1 MNQDRTRSRRAS
13 TTRVALIVPL
23 VALIAVFVTRWV
35 EGPSVTGAAKT
46 GANTIV
52 IQNFS
57 FHPAQLTVAKGAT
70 LTVTNSDRV
79 THTLTSRDGSFDT
92 RPLDAG
98 KSATI
103 VVRRS
108 GTLPFACQIHPSMT
122 GTLVVR

>member
-1 MNQDRTRSRRAS
+1 MNQDRTRSRRAA
-13 TTRVALIVPL
+13 TLGIALIVPL
-23 VALIAVFVTRWV
+23 VALVAAFATRWV
-35 EGPSVTGAAKT
+35 EGPSVTNSAST

-52 IQNFS
+52 IRNFS
-57 FHPAQLTVAKGAT
+57 FRPARLTIAKGAT
-70 LTVTNSDRV
+70 VTVSNADRV

-98 KSATI
+98 TSATI

-108 GTLPFACQIHPSMT
+108 GTFPFSCQIHPSMT